1 MKLRYQEGT
10 QLLAKLMII
19 QPKVKLTSYKCWFR
33 RLHFTKERWES
44 NIFHSFFFFFSFNM
58 NFGLNT
64 CFIYIYIYHSN
75 TIKLR
80 ELRELR
86 VLEPSINK

>member
-10 QLLAKLMII
+10 QVLAKLIII

-33 RLHFTKERWES
+33 RLHFTKERWE
-44 NIFHSFFFFFSFNM
+44 
-58 NFGLNT
+58 
-64 CFIYIYIYHSN
+64 YIYHSN

-80 ELRELR
+80 ELRELK
-86 VLEPSINK
+86 VLEPSINKSINHSISCSEGRSSP

>member
-10 QLLAKLMII
+10 QVLAKLIII

-33 RLHFTKERWES
+33 RLLFIKERWES
-44 NIFHSFFFFFSFNM
+44 KIFHSFFFFFFSFNM

-64 CFIYIYIYHSN
+64 CFIYIYIIA
-75 TIKLR
+75 TQ
-80 ELRELR
+80 
-86 VLEPSINK
+86 